1 MRISLLNNLY
11 APYHVGGAEK
21 SVESLAHGL
30 VQLGHEVSVLTLHE
44 GPSVEV
50 DSGSGIKVIRIP
62 LRNSY
67 WPFGAKEVRASWRK
81 AIWHAR
87 DFFNLGARKDIAH
100 ALGELRPDLVH
111 TNNVSG
117 FSVSAWDAA
126 SRMGIPIVHTA
137 RDYHLLH
144 PNSTLFGG
152 GKPEGELAFD
162 SRLWVAGKR
171 PFSRKVTHFVAI
183 SEYVKEIH
191 LRAGLFERGSA
202 SVVYNSVSSP
212 DVDYCSALLENQKV
226 YGFIGRLDPS
236 KGIEK
241 VIGAAKLRPELRWVI
256 AGDGRPDYVDSLRR
270 SAPSNVEFLGK
281 VRPTSFF
288 ARINV
293 LVIPS
298 LWAEPLGRVA
308 IEAYMHGVPVVS
320 SGLGGL
326 GDIVKD
332 GWTGFLFDP
341 FSVESLLGA
350 VDKIDASDFNGLASN
365 CRSYSNEFTERA
377 VAMQY
382 VDVYQKARAKI

>member
-1 MRISLLNNLY
+1 
-11 APYHVGGAEK
+11 
-21 SVESLAHGL
+21 
-30 VQLGHEVSVLTLHE
+30 
-44 GPSVEV
+44 
-50 DSGSGIKVIRIP
+50 
-62 LRNSY
+62 
-67 WPFGAKEVRASWRK
+67 
-81 AIWHAR
+81 
-87 DFFNLGARKDIAH
+87 
-100 ALGELRPDLVH
+100 
-111 TNNVSG
+111 
-117 FSVSAWDAA
+117 
-126 SRMGIPIVHTA
+126 
-137 RDYHLLH
+137 
-144 PNSTLFGG
+144 
-152 GKPEGELAFD
+152 
-162 SRLWVAGKR
+162 
-171 PFSRKVTHFVAI
+171 
-183 SEYVKEIH
+183 VKEIH

-202 SVVYNSVSSP
+202 SVVYNSVSAP
-212 DVDYCSALLENQKV
+212 DVGYCSALVENQKV

-241 VIGAAKLRPELRWVI
+241 VIEAAKLRPELRWVI

-281 VRPTSFF
+281 VRPSSFF

-341 FSVESLLGA
+341 FSVKSLLGA
-350 VDKIDASDFNGLASN
+350 VDKIDVSDFNCLASN